1 MNRNFLIRGY
11 APADEAALTVLWK
24 RCFGD
29 SEELIHGFFALL
41 PELGAGVTAELDGK
55 PVGMAFAICGMT
67 LSSGEKCGY
76 IYAVAVDES
85 CRGFGAGAA
94 LTRAAAD
101 AARGLGA
108 EIICTLPAEAS
119 LYPRYEKLIST
130 RFKLFRRRDIIPAGD
145 ARGFDML
152 SAAEYN
158 ARREALL
165 AGAPHLTVNDA
176 CAELL
181 RLLCEAYGGGLF
193 AVDGG
198 IAAGYLEED
207 ACLIRELICPDDLRE
222 ENAAALARQLGAA
235 KAELCSPAPSGN
247 SFVALD
253 RSIPRDTVWNIAFD

>member
-1 MNRNFLIRGY
+1 MNGNFLIRGY
-11 APADEAALTVLWK
+11 MPADRTALTALWA

-29 SEELIHGFFALL
+29 GEELIHGFFALL

-67 LSSGEKCGY
+67 LLGGEKCGY
-76 IYAVAVDES
+76 IYAVAVDEG

-119 LYPRYEKLIST
+119 LYPWYEKLIST
-130 RFKLFRRRDIIPAGD
+130 RFMLCRRRDIIPAGE
-145 ARGFDML
+145 ARGFAPL

-158 ARREALL
+158 IRREALL
-165 AGAPHLTVNDA
+165 AGKPHLTVNNA

-181 RLLCEAYGGGLF
+181 HLLCEAYGGGLF
-193 AVDGG
+193 AVNGG
-198 IAAGYLEED
+198 VAAGYLEED
-207 ACLIRELICPDDLRE
+207 TYLIRELICPDNLRE
-222 ENAAALARQLGAA
+222 RNAAALARQLGAA
-235 KAELCSPAPSGN
+235 KAELYSPAQSGG

-253 RSIPRDTVWNIAFD
+253 SSIPRDTVWNIAFD

>member
-1 MNRNFLIRGY
+1 MNGKFLIRGY
-11 APADEAALTVLWK
+11 APADEAALTALWK

-29 SEELIHGFFALL
+29 SEELIHGFFAML

-55 PVGMAFAICGMT
+55 PVGMAFAICGMA

-119 LYPRYEKLIST
+119 LYPWYEKLIST
-130 RFKLFRRRDIIPAGD
+130 RFTLCRRRGIIPAGD
-145 ARGFDML
+145 ARGFAPL

>member
-1 MNRNFLIRGY
+1 MNGKFLIRGY
-11 APADEAALTVLWK
+11 APADEAALTALWK

-55 PVGMAFAICGMT
+55 PVGMAFAICGMA

-119 LYPRYEKLIST
+119 LYPWYEKLIST
-130 RFKLFRRRDIIPAGD
+130 RFTLCRRRGIIPAGK
-145 ARGFDML
+145 ARGFAPL
-152 SAAEYN
+152 STAEYN

-176 CAELL
+176 GAELL
-181 RLLCEAYGGGLF
+181 RLLCA
-193 AVDGG
+193 
-198 IAAGYLEED
+198 
-207 ACLIRELICPDDLRE
+207 
-222 ENAAALARQLGAA
+222 
-235 KAELCSPAPSGN
+235 
-247 SFVALD
+247 
-253 RSIPRDTVWNIAFD
+253 

>member
-1 MNRNFLIRGY
+1 MNGKFLIRRY
-11 APADEAALTVLWK
+11 APADEAALTALWK

-55 PVGMAFAICGMT
+55 PVGMAFAICGMA

-119 LYPRYEKLIST
+119 LYPWYEKLIST
-130 RFKLFRRRDIIPAGD
+130 RFTLCRRRDIIPAGD
-145 ARGFDML
+145 ARGFAPL
-152 SAAEYN
+152 STAEYN
-158 ARREALL
+158 ARREAHL
-165 AGAPHLTVNDA
+165 AG
-176 CAELL
+176 CLL
-181 RLLCEAYGGGLF
+181 YT
-193 AVDGG
+193 
-198 IAAGYLEED
+198 
-207 ACLIRELICPDDLRE
+207 
-222 ENAAALARQLGAA
+222 
-235 KAELCSPAPSGN
+235 SPS
-247 SFVALD
+247 
-253 RSIPRDTVWNIAFD
+253 PRD

>member
-1 MNRNFLIRGY
+1 MNGKFLIRGY
-11 APADEAALTVLWK
+11 APADEAALTALWK

-29 SEELIHGFFALL
+29 SEELIHGFFAML

-55 PVGMAFAICGMT
+55 PVGMAFAICGMA

-119 LYPRYEKLIST
+119 LYPWYEKLIST
-130 RFKLFRRRDIIPAGD
+130 RFTLCRRRGIIPAGKV
-145 ARGFDML
+145 RGFDML

-165 AGAPHLTVNDA
+165 AGVPHLTINDA

-198 IAAGYLEED
+198 IAAGILK
-207 ACLIRELICPDDLRE
+207 RT
-222 ENAAALARQLGAA
+222 
-235 KAELCSPAPSGN
+235 PS
-247 SFVALD
+247 
-253 RSIPRDTVWNIAFD
+253 

>member
-1 MNRNFLIRGY
+1 MNGKFLIRGY
-11 APADEAALTVLWK
+11 APADEAALTALWK
-24 RCFGD
+24 CCFGD

-55 PVGMAFAICGMT
+55 PVGMAFAICGMA

-119 LYPRYEKLIST
+119 LYPWYEKLIST
-130 RFKLFRRRDIIPAGD
+130 RFTLCRCRGIIPAGD

-165 AGAPHLTVNDA
+165 ADTPHLTVNDA

-198 IAAGYLEED
+198 VAAGYLED
-207 ACLIRELICPDDLRE
+207 DSCLIRELICPDGLRA

-235 KAELCSPAPSGN
+235 KAELCSPAPSGD

-253 RSIPRDTVWNIAFD
+253 RIIPRDTFL